1 MFAHLSVFNQDT
13 VPLNIISLF
22 FNCKRDV
29 CGCGIH
35 VVDIKLCH
43 MVIVVIYS
51 IVVSCCVS
59 SSCIGDAQAVVCTL
73 DTYETKKL
81 EIHK

>member
-13 VPLNIISLF
+13 VPLNIISLD
-22 FNCKRDV
+22 FNCQKDV
-29 CGCGIH
+29 CGFGI
-35 VVDIKLCH
+35 DIVNTPCH

-59 SSCIGDAQAVVCTL
+59 SSCIGDAQAVCTL

-81 EIHK
+81 EIHT